1 MRLQHV
7 RGLPVVDPVTAR
19 KVGVVADYRMDA
31 VSGQLAALEVH
42 AAAPAAG
49 KSAEPGELVPA
60 AAIRRLGQHAV
71 MLTGEPAATPPPAA
85 DDDTWLTSRSLV
97 GLSVLDES
105 GSVVGRL
112 ADAEIDPDSLAVTA
126 YLLEAPPLQRLLGQ
140 PGRQAAFRVVSSS
153 RELLVVATPEPQPA
167 PALAEPEPTPAPAPV
182 EPVDTATKP
191 VAVPVLK
198 AEDRPAPAVE
208 GDEPPA
214 GDAAPE
220 PPTKAGGVRHNG
232 RQGG

>member
-19 KVGVVADYRMDA
+19 KVGVVADYRLDA

-42 AAAPAAG
+42 AAAPAAA

-71 MLTGEPAATPPPAA
+71 MLTGEPADTPPAA
-85 DDDTWLTSRSLV
+85 DDDAWLTARSLV

-112 ADAEIDPDSLAVTA
+112 ADADIDPDSLAVTA
-126 YLLEAPPLQRLLGQ
+126 YTLEAPLLQRLLGQ

-153 RELLVVATPEPQPA
+153 RELLVVACP
-167 PALAEPEPTPAPAPV
+167 EPEPAPDPAPAPEPV
-182 EPVDTATKP
+182 EPLDTATKP
-191 VAVPVLK
+191 VTVPVLK
-198 AEDRPAPAVE
+198 AEDRPARAVE
-208 GDEPPA
+208 GGEQPTADPP
-214 GDAAPE
+214 PE

-232 RQGG
+232 RGGA